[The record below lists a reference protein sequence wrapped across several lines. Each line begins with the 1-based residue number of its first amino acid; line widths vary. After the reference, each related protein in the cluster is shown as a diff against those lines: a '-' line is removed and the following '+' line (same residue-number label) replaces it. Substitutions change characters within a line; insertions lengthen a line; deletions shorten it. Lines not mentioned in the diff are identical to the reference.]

1 MNLMKLMAV
10 GLLLSCF
17 SALLTGCSDND
28 DSSSKVLLR
37 PVATMEVVQ
46 NKAYLSWKTVEGAT
60 EYVIEVYKVT
70 DKGEELYKTEIV
82 RQSPTLSY
90 INRNSTNRS
99 PCYLYMIRGKIM
111 SSFIYSL
118 HFIIDFKICQQF
130 FQTFS
135 KIFLSTAF
143 TPA

>member
-1 MNLMKLMAV
+1 MKLKAV

-60 EYVIEVYKVT
+60 EYVIEVYKLT
-70 DKGEELYKTEIV
+70 DKGDELYKTEIV
-82 RQSPTLSY
+82 PVSQSS
-90 INRNSTNRS
+90 
-99 PCYLYMIRGKIM
+99 CV
-111 SSFIYSL
+111 
-118 HFIIDFKICQQF
+118 IDLDWEENYKFKVKSIGDG
-130 FQTFS
+130 TVS
-135 KIFLSTAF
+135 GYW
-143 TPA
+143 